1 MWPVYLQ
8 VLRDAHNTRD
18 ASYVIG
24 EVPTGIALAIVA
36 IGARTGG
43 RPFRNPLRP
52 QGFPPRGAI
61 LRR

>member
-18 ASYVIG
+18 VWYVIG

-36 IGARTGG
+36 VAAQRRRTL
-43 RPFRNPLRP
+43 PDTP
-52 QGFPPRGAI
+52 Q
-61 LRR
+61 